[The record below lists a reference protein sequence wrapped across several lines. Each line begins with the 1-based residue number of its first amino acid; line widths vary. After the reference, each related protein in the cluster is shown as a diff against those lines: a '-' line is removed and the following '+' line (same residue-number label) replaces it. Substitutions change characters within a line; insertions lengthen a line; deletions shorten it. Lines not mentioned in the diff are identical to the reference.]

1 MTNALLNF
9 GNGLHP
15 VVDIEFPEYLVQVV
29 FDSVRT
35 DAQDTADFG
44 ICFALSY
51 PGHYFDLSL
60 AQHMDIELRRIADED
75 GIAVAGRVAQQ
86 QAAGTQHPRELAQRS
101 LSPWRSN
108 SGASA
113 RREGRQECCGKGV
126 TRRKAVSR

>member
-1 MTNALLNF
+1 MTNTLLDF

-15 VVDIEFPEYLVQVV
+15 IVDIEFPEYLVQVV

-60 AQHMDIELRRIADED
+60 AQPMEIVLRCVCEKGGPAGVLRQGCYAAQSRIKV
-75 GIAVAGRVAQQ
+75 G
-86 QAAGTQHPRELAQRS
+86 
-101 LSPWRSN
+101 
-108 SGASA
+108 
-113 RREGRQECCGKGV
+113 
-126 TRRKAVSR
+126 